1 MMRRLSPE
9 VKTIDRRVICGKL
22 FLVAI
27 DPELTSLIKAKFFV
41 GAIGRGLADPPGAR
55 FPGHP
60 Q

>member
-1 MMRRLSPE
+1 MRARYGPGEGRKWLAE
-9 VKTIDRRVICGKL
+9 AQNDE
-22 FLVAI
+22 I

-41 GAIGRGLADPPGAR
+41 GATGRGLADPPGAR